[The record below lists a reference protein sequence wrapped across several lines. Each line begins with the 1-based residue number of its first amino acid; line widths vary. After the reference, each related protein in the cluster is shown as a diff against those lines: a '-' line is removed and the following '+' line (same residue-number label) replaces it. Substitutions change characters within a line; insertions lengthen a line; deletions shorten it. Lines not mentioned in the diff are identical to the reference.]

1 MLVLLFNYFS
11 ILCWFLETN
20 SSTSHSFLTDIDPKG
35 NPFRQPKK
43 GEKQV
48 KMKVAMV
55 AKNEENGNFSK
66 LKYMP
71 GGYLEAT
78 RYLKSQPLENRKKG
92 FGTKDAFKTDE
103 FSNAVRTQQYRE
115 SIEKERHLI
124 AANAGKVQDRLAE
137 LQAKSAVLAPQHTG
151 RNFSEQVP
159 QYDIGRERVTEFD
172 PKSLRDTYYK
182 FDNEH
187 GKKLGLYRPVSIEVG
202 NNAWGVTYKPPAN
215 GGKSEVSKFFD
226 KSHLVVGQ

>member
-1 MLVLLFNYFS
+1 MYSSRYFHKS
-11 ILCWFLETN
+11 YVTGNAYITVGDPYL
-20 SSTSHSFLTDIDPKG
+20 DPKG

-48 KMKVAMV
+48 KLKIAMV

-66 LKYMP
+66 LKYMA

-78 RYLKSQPLENRKKG
+78 RYLKTQPLENRKKG

-115 SIEKERHLI
+115 SIEKERVLI

-137 LQAKSAVLAPQHTG
+137 LMSKSSELAPTYPG
-151 RNFSEQVP
+151 RDFAEQVP

-172 PKSLRDTYYK
+172 PKSIKDTYYK
-182 FDNEH
+182 FDEAH
-187 GKKLGLYRPVSIEVG
+187 GKKLGLYRPVSVEVG
-202 NNAWGVTYKPPAN
+202 ANAWNTTYKPPTF
-215 GGKSEVSKFFD
+215 GGTSEVTKFFD
-226 KSHLVVGQ
+226 KSHIVVGQH